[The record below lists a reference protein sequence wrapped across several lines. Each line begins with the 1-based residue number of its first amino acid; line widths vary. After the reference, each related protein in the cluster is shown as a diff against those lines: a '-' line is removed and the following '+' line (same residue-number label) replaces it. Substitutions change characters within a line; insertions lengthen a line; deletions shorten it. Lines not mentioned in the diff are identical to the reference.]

1 MSPVTPLAVPV
12 RASVTLAAAALAVAT
27 ATVLWSLAAAT
38 PSSAQRDPAPDDPVQ
53 VTLVDQ
59 TTWVDPDGEIVV
71 RFQLDGEVPGDAT
84 VEATVH
90 EPLRSERIRAD
101 FEDTLSRDR
110 LGGRLTDPPIELG
123 TVSELDPTSDPNPI
137 AARIPI
143 RSEPQDPDEPE
154 RLAIFAAGIHPVAI
168 TVHDTDRTY
177 LGGMVTHVVR
187 LPRELP
193 DSTTDVVL
201 VAPLDA
207 DPSHLADGSAQVDD
221 AVRASWTAAV
231 TALNAGPDQPVL
243 VAPRPETVAA
253 LSATG
258 ASLDDILVSDLSD
271 LAAAGG
277 LPATTY
283 VDVDLA
289 GFARAGLDAD
299 LDRQLEHGAA
309 TLESRLGVEVHEDLW
324 VANRSLTTRGLA
336 ALAERGISQV
346 IVHHTLLADPSLG
359 RGGPF
364 TLEAGAAG
372 TVTALATD
380 PLRQQHQGST
390 GDPRLDAQ
398 HLLVDL
404 AIDTFDDG
412 PTHPV
417 VLMIDPDAIDPVF
430 VETLSA
436 GLADAPLLDAVT
448 ASEALRATPPDT
460 GSGDGGD
467 RTDPAGRLATDT
479 SPRDLGGLRLDLDL
493 TRLSIDT
500 FTSVFPDSDEL
511 TARFEDLLA
520 VLPSRALTQR
530 DRDDY
535 LFTIAVEMETLL
547 DAIGLPERRAITLP
561 ARSGTIPLTLTN
573 ASDRPAVATI
583 RLDSDKLEFIDGESL
598 EIPLPPGTSTVEVGV
613 RARASGAFPL
623 EIVVESPDGRTE
635 LATARY
641 TIRSAAVSGVGLAIS
656 IAAILVLG
664 VWWVRTARRARAAHH
679 DAAAT

>member
-1 MSPVTPLAVPV
+1 MSSAGRLPAPV
-12 RASVTLAAAALAVAT
+12 RAPAILLAAAVAVAT
-27 ATVLWSLAAAT
+27 ATLLWSLAAAT
-38 PSSAQRDPAPDDPVQ
+38 PSGAQREPSPDETVQ
-53 VTLVDQ
+53 VTLIDQ

-90 EPLRSERIRAD
+90 EPLRSERVRAD

-123 TVSELDPTSDPNPI
+123 TVSDLDPTSDGTTI
-137 AARIPI
+137 AARLPI
-143 RSEPQDPDEPE
+143 RSELQDPDEPE

-168 TVHDTDRTY
+168 AVHDADRTY
-177 LGGMVTHVVR
+177 LGGMVTHIVR

-193 DSTTDVVL
+193 DATTGVVL

-207 DPSHLADGSAQVDD
+207 DPSHDADGSAHLDD
-221 AVRASWTAAV
+221 AVRASWTATV
-231 TALNAGPDQPVL
+231 TALNSGPDQPVL
-243 VAPRPETVAA
+243 VAPRPETVDA
-253 LSATG
+253 LGTTG
-258 ASLDDILVSDLSD
+258 ASLDDILVSDLAD
-271 LAAAGG
+271 LAAAAGG

-299 LDRQLEHGAA
+299 LDRQLELGAA
-309 TLESRLGVEVHEDLW
+309 TLQSRLGVEVDDDLW
-324 VANRSLTTRGLA
+324 VAHRSLTTGGLA
-336 ALAERGISQV
+336 AIAERGISQV
-346 IVHHTLLADPSLG
+346 IVHHTLLADPSRG
-359 RGGPF
+359 RSGPF
-364 TLEAGAAG
+364 PLEAGAAG
-372 TVTALATD
+372 AVIALATD

-417 VLMIDPDAIDPVF
+417 VVMIDPDGIDPVF

-448 ASEALRATPPDT
+448 ASEAMRATPPGT
-460 GSGDGGD
+460 GGTG
-467 RTDPAGRLATDT
+467 TDAGGRLASGT
-479 SPRDLGGLRLDLDL
+479 SQRDLAGLRRDIDL
-493 TRLSIDT
+493 TRLSLDT

-511 TARFEDLLA
+511 TNRLEDLLA
-520 VLPSRALTQR
+520 VLPSRALSQR
-530 DRDDY
+530 DRDEY

-547 DAIGLPERRAITLP
+547 DAISLPERRAITLP
-561 ARSGTIPLTLTN
+561 ARTGTIPLTLTN
-573 ASDRPAVATI
+573 ASDRGAVATI
-583 RLDSDKLEFIDGESL
+583 RLDSDKLEFIDGERL
-598 EIPLPPGTSTVEVGV
+598 EIPLPPGTSTVEVEV

-641 TIRSAAVSGVGLAIS
+641 TIRSAAVSGLGLAIS
-656 IAAILVLG
+656 LAAILVLG
-664 VWWVRTARRARAAHH
+664 VWWVRTARRARAAHRE
-679 DAAAT
+679 AAAT

>member
-1 MSPVTPLAVPV
+1 MSSTGPLPAPV
-12 RASVTLAAAALAVAT
+12 RASITLVAAAVAVAIT
-27 ATVLWSLAAAT
+27 TLLWSLAAAT
-38 PSSAQRDPAPDDPVQ
+38 PSGAQRESEPDEPVQ
-53 VTLVDQ
+53 VALVDQ
-59 TTWVDPDGEIVV
+59 TTWADPDGEIVV
-71 RFQLDGEVPGDAT
+71 RFQLDGEVPDDAT

-101 FEDTLSRDR
+101 FEDTLSRER

-123 TVSELDPTSDPNPI
+123 TVSELDPTSDGTTI

-168 TVHDTDRTY
+168 AVYDTDHTY
-177 LGGMVTHVVR
+177 LGGMVTHIVR

-193 DSTTDVVL
+193 DATTGVVL

-207 DPSHLADGSAQVDD
+207 DPSHLADGSAHVDD
-221 AVRASWTAAV
+221 AVRAAWTATV
-231 TALNAGPDQPVL
+231 TALNTGPGQPVL
-243 VAPRPETVAA
+243 VAPRPETVDA

-258 ASLDDILVSDLSD
+258 ASLDDILVSDLAE
-271 LAAAGG
+271 LASAGG

-283 VDVDLA
+283 VELDLA
-289 GFARAGLDAD
+289 GFARAGLDTA
-299 LDRQLEHGAA
+299 LDRQLEIGSA
-309 TLESRLGVEVHEDLW
+309 TLESRLGVEVDDDLW
-324 VANRSLTTRGLA
+324 VAHRSLTAGGLA
-336 ALAERGISQV
+336 AIAERGISQV
-346 IVHHTLLADPSLG
+346 ILHHTLLADPSRG
-359 RGGPF
+359 RRGPF
-364 TLEAGAAG
+364 TLEAGPAG

-398 HLLVDL
+398 RLLVDL

-417 VLMIDPDAIDPVF
+417 VVMIDPVAIDPVF

-448 ASEALRATPPDT
+448 ASEAMRATPPDPG
-460 GSGDGGD
+460 GSGDG
-467 RTDPAGRLATDT
+467 TDAAGRLATDT
-479 SPRDLGGLRLDLDL
+479 SQRDLGGLRRDIDL
-493 TRLSIDT
+493 TRLSLDT

-511 TARFEDLLA
+511 TNRFEDLLA
-520 VLPSRALTQR
+520 VVPSRALSER
-530 DRDDY
+530 DRDEY
-535 LFTIAVEMETLL
+535 FFTIAVEMETLL
-547 DAIGLPERRAITLP
+547 DAISLPERRAITLP
-561 ARSGTIPLTLTN
+561 ARTGTIPLTLTN
-573 ASDRPAVATI
+573 ASERGAVATI
-583 RLDSDKLEFIDGESL
+583 RLDSDKLEFIDGEQL
-598 EIPLPPGTSTVEVGV
+598 EIPLPPGTNTVEVEV

-623 EIVVESPDGRTE
+623 EITVESPDGRTE

-641 TIRSAAVSGVGLAIS
+641 TIRSAAVSGLGLAIS
-656 IAAILVLG
+656 VAAILVLG
-664 VWWVRTARRARAAHH
+664 VWWVRTARRARAAHR